1 MDEKEFARY
10 IELYHGTVYRLAY
23 SYLKNCAD
31 AEDVCSEAFFRLYKY
46 TGSFETDENCKA
58 WLMRVTVNMA
68 KNQLKSVWYC
78 KRSEL
83 DENIPTENI
92 PDPELYEKVMKLP
105 PKYRLVIHLYYFE
118 GYSVKEISYIAK
130 TPVSTVT
137 TQLGRARKQLKTL
150 IEKEMSAQ

>member
-1 MDEKEFARY
+1 MDEKELARY

-46 TGSFETDENCKA
+46 TGSFKTDENCKA

-118 GYSVKEISYIAK
+118 GYSVKEISFITK

>member
-1 MDEKEFARY
+1 MDEKELARY

-23 SYLKNCAD
+23 SYLKNSAD
-31 AEDVCSEAFFRLYKY
+31 AEDICSEAFFRLYKY
-46 TGSFETDENCKA
+46 AGSFEADKNCKA

-68 KNQLKSVWYC
+68 KNQLKSAWYSR
-78 KRSEL
+78 RSEL
-83 DENIPTENI
+83 DESIPAENI

-118 GYSVKEISYIAK
+118 GYSVKEISFITK

-137 TQLGRARKQLKTL
+137 TQLGRARKQLKNL